1 MMRALDLS
9 STATGRP
16 ARAVAI
22 QHFASISGGKD
33 SQAVL
38 CKMVERIEHKGLAA
52 FGNRTPHF
60 LAADTGHENPIT
72 LDHIA
77 YLDDWLRR
85 RVGLRIEMVSA
96 NDVPGLTDEAAFARK
111 RAMLRDE
118 WSKEKRRTRHSG
130 ACNRRRDTW
139 RDGTITKAEW
149 LAQCDCPV
157 MVSPPV
163 PDHLIESALELLHPT
178 GIPFLDVA
186 MLHGRFPSTKVR
198 FCTAETKLIPLM
210 HRERP
215 LLDEGVSVIDWIGE
229 RADESAARTRKKPI
243 QSTRYP
249 SGARNV
255 LYRPIFRWPAADA
268 FAISKRHGL
277 KHNPLYTMGMSRV
290 GCSTCIMVRK
300 RELRMWAMRFPAEV
314 ERVREWER
322 LVGLVSRRTAA
333 LGTPASLLPA
343 AAVPGDHDDHGR
355 ATIDKAIDWSRT
367 GRDGRTYDL
376 LIELEQRQADED
388 GLFCDS
394 EYGLC
399 E

>member
-1 MMRALDLS
+1 MTR
-9 STATGRP
+9 T
-16 ARAVAI
+16 V
-22 QHFASISGGKD
+22 QHFGSISGGKD

-38 CKMVERIEHKGLAA
+38 CRIVEWIERKGLEA
-52 FGNRTPHF
+52 FGNRVPRF

-77 YLDDWLRR
+77 YLGDWLRHR
-85 RVGLRIEMVSA
+85 IGLRIETVSA
-96 NDVPGLTDEAAFARK
+96 NDVPGLTDAAAFARK
-111 RAMLRDE
+111 RAMLREE
-118 WSKEKRRTRHSG
+118 WSKEKRRTRHKG
-130 ACNRRRDTW
+130 ACNQRRQEW
-139 RDGTITKAEW
+139 RTGKITRAEW
-149 LAQCDCPV
+149 VAQCDCPV

-163 PDHLIESALELLHPT
+163 PDRLIDRALELLHPT

-198 FCTAETKLIPLM
+198 FCTSDTKLIPLM
-210 HRERP
+210 HRKRP
-215 LLDEGVSVIDWIGE
+215 LLDAGISVIDWIGE
-229 RADESAARTRKKPI
+229 RADESGARSRKKPV
-243 QSTRYP
+243 QSVRYP

-255 LYRPIFRWPAADA
+255 LYRPIFRWSAADA
-268 FAISKRHGL
+268 FAISERHGL

-300 RELRMWAMRFPAEV
+300 RELRAWAMRFPAEV

-343 AAVPGDHDDHGR
+343 ATVPGNRDDHGR
-355 ATIDKAIDWSRT
+355 ATIDRAIDWSRT
-367 GRDGRTYDL
+367 GRDGRSYDL

-388 GLFCDS
+388 GLFCAS

>member
-1 MMRALDLS
+1 MMHAHPVQLS
-9 STATGRP
+9 GARP
-16 ARAVAI
+16 VSRIAV
-22 QHFASISGGKD
+22 QHFVSISGGKD

-38 CKMVERIEHKGLAA
+38 CKMIERIERKGLEA
-52 FGNRTPHF
+52 FGNRAPRF

-85 RVGLRIEMVSA
+85 RVGLHIETVSA
-96 NDVPGLTDEAAFARK
+96 SDVPRLTDAAAFARK
-111 RAMLRDE
+111 RAMLREE
-118 WSKEKRRTRHSG
+118 WSKEKPRTRHKG
-130 ACNRRRDTW
+130 ACNQRREEW
-139 RDGTITKAEW
+139 RAGRITRAEW
-149 LAQCDCPV
+149 IARCDCPV

-163 PDHLIESALELLHPT
+163 PDHLIARALELLHPT

-186 MLHGRFPSTKVR
+186 MLHGRFPSTKVL
-198 FCTAETKLIPLM
+198 FCTSETKLIPLM
-210 HRERP
+210 HRKRS
-215 LLDEGVSVIDWIGE
+215 LLDAGISVIDWVGE
-229 RADESAARTRKKPI
+229 RADESTARARKKPI
-243 QSTRYP
+243 QSVRYP

-255 LYRPIFRWPAADA
+255 LYRPIFRWSAADA
-268 FAISKRHGL
+268 FAISARYGL

-333 LGTPASLLPA
+333 LGTPASLLA
-343 AAVPGDHDDHGR
+343 AATVPGDPDDHGR
-355 ATIDKAIDWSRT
+355 ATIDRAIDWSRT
-367 GRDGRTYDL
+367 GRDGRSYDL

-388 GLFCDS
+388 GLFCAS

>member
-1 MMRALDLS
+1 
-9 STATGRP
+9 
-16 ARAVAI
+16 
-22 QHFASISGGKD
+22 
-33 SQAVL
+33 
-38 CKMVERIEHKGLAA
+38 
-52 FGNRTPHF
+52 
-60 LAADTGHENPIT
+60 
-72 LDHIA
+72 
-77 YLDDWLRR
+77 
-85 RVGLRIEMVSA
+85 EMVSA
-96 NDVPGLTDEAAFARK
+96 NDVPGLTDDAAFARK
-111 RAMLRDE
+111 RAMLREE

-130 ACNRRRDTW
+130 PCSRRRDTW
-139 RDGTITKAEW
+139 QAGAITRAGW
-149 LAQCDCPV
+149 RAQCDCPV

-163 PDHLIESALELLHPT
+163 PDHLIERALELLRPT

-198 FCTAETKLIPLM
+198 FCTSETKLIPLM
-210 HRERP
+210 HRKRP
-215 LLDEGVSVIDWIGE
+215 LLDAGISVIDWIGE
-229 RADESAARTRKKPI
+229 RADESAARARKKPI
-243 QSTRYP
+243 QSVRYP

-255 LYRPIFRWPAADA
+255 LYRPIFRWSAADA
-268 FAISKRHGL
+268 FAISARHGL

-314 ERVREWER
+314 DRVREWER

-333 LGTPASLLPA
+333 LGTPAALLA
-343 AAVPGDHDDHGR
+343 AATVPGDQNDHGR

-367 GRDGRTYDL
+367 GKDGRSYDL

-388 GLFCDS
+388 GLFCAS